1 MKILYSW
8 LKDFI
13 EIDLTPEELAKK
25 LTDLGIE
32 VASVETAGADFEGVY
47 VAQITNIEDH
57 PNSDHLHLVTL
68 DRGNGVSQRVVCG
81 APNVAVGQKV
91 PLARVGARLGKIVL
105 KPAVIRGVESEGM
118 ICSSDELG
126 LTHTRAHGI
135 LVLDENLPLGTDVS
149 TLYGKAD
156 SILELEITS
165 NRPDLLSHWGVARE
179 LGVLL
184 NKPVKLPEIKD
195 IAGQGK
201 SLDIEIQNTEG
212 CGRYI
217 GRIIRGVKNAESP
230 EWMKERLAAMGLN
243 PKNALVDVTN
253 YVMFELGNPL
263 HAFDLREVEG
273 GKIIVRNAN
282 PGEKFTV
289 LGGRELELTE
299 NCLMIADEKKA
310 TALAGIMGGLDSGI
324 KEDTQDI
331 FIEAAYFNPPTINK
345 TVKKF
350 AISSDSS
357 QRFERGTDI
366 EGAMLAMR
374 RASELLVQICG
385 GTASEIND
393 VYAQPFEN
401 KTVTFTPAEINA
413 ILGAN
418 ISQDK
423 LKDIFGH
430 LSATFDASSSV
441 WKFKAPTH
449 RRDLNHKW
457 DLAEEAA
464 RFAGYDQ
471 IPVSATRA
479 HVIFADN
486 PKGIDLG
493 KIYANMLIGAGF
505 CECKNIDFI
514 GEKELQLLGTDAK
527 FCIRVKNAL
536 AQGWDYLRPTLL
548 ASLIKNVESNLRFGN
563 TNLKLFETSKTF
575 QNMKGFPV
583 ENYTVAGVLTGN
595 VEADKF
601 FGLPSRPVDFY
612 WLKGL
617 VQTVVGQADGVSF
630 TPSKNVPVYMHPK
643 ISMDIL
649 QGGKVIGVFGKL
661 HPLTLKAFGVKTADV
676 WAFEFATK
684 QLEKNYSARDFK
696 PAVDVAVFPP
706 SLRDLSVV
714 LGSDV
719 TYAQIT
725 SALDK
730 TALDVEMTYH
740 LIDVYQGEHLP
751 TGKKSVTFSLAFS
764 KTDGTLKDKEID
776 GAFNRIVDQ
785 LKTQVGAELR

>member
-13 EIDLTPEELAKK
+13 ELDLSPEELAKK

-32 VASVETAGADFEGVY
+32 VASIEKTGADFEGVH
-47 VAQITNIEDH
+47 VAQITQIDNH

-68 DRGNGVSQRVVCG
+68 DRGNGVTQRVVCG

-91 PLARVGARLGKIVL
+91 PLARVGARLGKIVM

-156 SILELEITS
+156 TVFELEITS
-165 NRPDLLSHWGVARE
+165 NRPDLLSHLGVARE

-184 NKPVKLPEIKD
+184 NKPVKLPAMKD
-195 IAGQGK
+195 IPGQGK
-201 SLDIEIQNTEG
+201 ALDVEIQNAEG

-253 YVMFELGNPL
+253 SVMFELGNPL

-273 GKIIVRNAN
+273 SKVIVRNAAA
-282 PGEKFTV
+282 GEKFTV

-299 NCLMIADEKKA
+299 NCLLIADEKKA
-310 TALAGIMGGLDSGI
+310 TALAGIMGGQESGI

-374 RASELLVQICG
+374 RASDLFVQICG

-393 VYAQPFEN
+393 VYPQKFEN
-401 KTVTFTPAEINA
+401 KIVEFTPAQINA

-418 ISQDK
+418 IPDEK
-423 LKDIFGH
+423 LKDIFAR
-430 LSATFDASSSV
+430 LAAQFDASGSV

-464 RFAGYDQ
+464 RFAGYDN

-479 HVIFADN
+479 HVTFADN

-493 KIYANMLIGAGF
+493 KIYANALIGAGF
-505 CECKNIDFI
+505 CECKNIDFV
-514 GEKELQLLGTDAK
+514 GEADLKTMGADPK

-548 ASLIKNVESNLRFGN
+548 PSLIKNVESNLRFGN
-563 TNLKLFETSKTF
+563 ANLKLFEASKTF

-595 VEADKF
+595 LEEDKF
-601 FGLPSRPVDFY
+601 FGLPERPVDFY

-617 VQTVVGQADGVSF
+617 MQTVLAKADV
-630 TPSKNVPVYMHPK
+630 TVAPSKNVPVYMHPK

-649 QGGKVIGVFGKL
+649 QGGKVIGVFGAL
-661 HPLTLKAFGVKTADV
+661 HPLTLKAFGIKNADV

-684 QLEKNYSARDFK
+684 QIEKNYSARDFK
-696 PAVDVAVFPP
+696 PAQDVAVFPP

-714 LGSDV
+714 LPSDT

-730 TALDVEMTYH
+730 TPLDVELAYH

-751 TGKKSVTFSLAFS
+751 QGKKSVTFSLAFS
-764 KTDGTLKDKEID
+764 KKDGTLKDKEID
-776 GAFNRIVDQ
+776 QAFNRLVDQ
-785 LKTQVGAELR
+785 LKAQVGAELR

>member
-13 EIDLTPEELAKK
+13 DVDLTPEELAKK

-32 VASVETAGADFEGVY
+32 VASFEKTGADFEGVY
-47 VAQITNIEDH
+47 VAQIIKIDNH

-68 DRGNGVSQRVVCG
+68 DRGNGVTQRVVCG

-91 PLARVGARLGKIVL
+91 PLARVGARLGKIVM

-135 LVLDENLPLGTDVS
+135 LVLDEKIPLGTDVS

-156 SILELEITS
+156 TVFELEITS
-165 NRPDLLSHWGVARE
+165 NRPDLLSHLGVARE

-195 IAGQGK
+195 IPGQGK
-201 SLDIEIQNTEG
+201 ALDVEIQNAEG

-217 GRIIRGVKNAESP
+217 GRVIRGVKNAESP

-243 PKNALVDVTN
+243 PKNALVDITN

-273 GKIIVRNAN
+273 GKVIVRNAQAD
-282 PGEKFTV
+282 EKFTV
-289 LGGRELELTE
+289 LGGRELVLTE
-299 NCLMIADEKKA
+299 NCLLIADEKKA
-310 TALAGIMGGLDSGI
+310 TALAGIMGGKDSGI
-324 KEDTQDI
+324 KDDTTDI

-366 EGAMLAMR
+366 EGALLAMR
-374 RASELLVQICG
+374 RASDLFVQICG

-393 VYAQPFEN
+393 VYPQKFEN
-401 KTVTFTPAEINA
+401 KTVEFTPAEINA

-418 ISQDK
+418 IPEEK
-423 LKDIFGH
+423 LKDIFSR
-430 LSATFDASSSV
+430 LAAQFDASGKV
-441 WKFKAPTH
+441 WRFKAPTH

-464 RFAGYDQ
+464 RFAGYDN

-479 HVIFADN
+479 HVVFADN

-493 KIYANMLIGAGF
+493 KIYANALIGTGF

-514 GEKELQLLGTDAK
+514 GEKELKLFGTDEK

-548 ASLIKNVESNLRFGN
+548 PSLIKNVESNLRFGN
-563 TNLKLFETSKTF
+563 NHLKLFETSKTF

-583 ENYTVAGVLTGN
+583 ENYTLAGVLTGD
-595 VEADKF
+595 VEENKF
-601 FGLPSRPVDFY
+601 FGLPARPIDFY
-612 WLKGL
+612 WVKGL
-617 VQTVVGQADGVSF
+617 LQMLLCRTDVTFA
-630 TPSKNVPVYMHPK
+630 PSKNAPVYMHPK

-649 QGGKVIGVFGKL
+649 QGGKAIGVFGKL
-661 HPLTLKAFGVKTADV
+661 HPLTLKAFGIKNADV
-676 WAFEFATK
+676 WAFELATK

-696 PAVDVAVFPP
+696 PAADIAVFPP

-714 LGSDV
+714 LNEEVS
-719 TYAQIT
+719 YAQIT

-730 TALDVEMTYH
+730 TPLDVDLAYH

-751 TGKKSVTFSLAFS
+751 SGKKSVTFSLAFS
-764 KTDGTLKDKEID
+764 KKDGTLKDKEID
-776 GAFNRIVDQ
+776 TAFERIVTQ

>member
-13 EIDLTPEELAKK
+13 ELNETPEELAKK

-32 VASVETAGADFEGVY
+32 VASMETTGADFEGVY
-47 VAQITNIEDH
+47 VAQITKIEDH

-68 DRGNGVSQRVVCG
+68 DRGNGVMQRVVCG

-91 PLARVGARLGKIVL
+91 PLALVGARLGKIVM

-156 SILELEITS
+156 TVFELEITS
-165 NRPDLLSHWGVARE
+165 NRPDLLSHLGVARE

-195 IAGQGK
+195 IPGQGK
-201 SLDIEIQNTEG
+201 ALDVEIQNAQG
-212 CGRYI
+212 CARYM

-243 PKNALVDVTN
+243 PKNALVDITN

-273 GKIIVRNAN
+273 GKVIVRNAV

-299 NCLMIADEKKA
+299 NCLLIADQMKA
-310 TALAGIMGGLDSGI
+310 TALAGIMGGQDSGI

-366 EGAMLAMR
+366 EGALLAMR
-374 RASELLVQICG
+374 RASDLFVQICG

-393 VYAQPFEN
+393 IYPQKFEN
-401 KTVTFTPAEINA
+401 KTVEFTPAQINA

-418 ISQDK
+418 IDEEK
-423 LKDIFGH
+423 LKDIFAR
-430 LSATFDASSSV
+430 LAAEFDASGAV

-464 RFAGYDQ
+464 RFAGYDN

-479 HVIFADN
+479 HVVFADN

-493 KIYANMLIGAGF
+493 KIYANALIGAGF
-505 CECKNIDFI
+505 CECKNIDFV
-514 GEKELQLLGTDAK
+514 GEADLKTMGEDPK

-548 ASLIKNVESNLRFGN
+548 PSLIKNVESNLRFGN
-563 TNLKLFETSKTF
+563 DNLKLFETSKTF

-583 ENYTVAGVLTGN
+583 ENYTVAGVLCGN
-595 VEADKF
+595 IEADKF
-601 FGLPSRPVDFY
+601 FGLPPRPVDFY

-617 VQTVVGQADGVSF
+617 LQSVLAKTDVTFA
-630 TPSKNVPVYMHPK
+630 PSKNAPVYMHPK
-643 ISMDIL
+643 ISMDIM
-649 QGGKVIGVFGKL
+649 QGGKMIGVFGKL
-661 HPLTLKAFGVKTADV
+661 HPLTLKAFGIKNADV

-684 QLEKNYSARDFK
+684 QIEKNYSACDFK
-696 PAVDVAVFPP
+696 PAADVAVFPP

-714 LGSDV
+714 LPSEV

-725 SALDK
+725 SALNK
-730 TALDVEMTYH
+730 TPLDVELSYH

-751 TGKKSVTFSLAFS
+751 AGKKSVTFSLAFS
-764 KTDGTLKDKEID
+764 KKDGTLKDKEID
-776 GAFNRIVDQ
+776 AAFNRIVDQ
-785 LKTQVGAELR
+785 LKAQVGAELR

>member
-13 EIDLTPEELAKK
+13 DLDLAPEELAKK

-32 VASVETAGADFEGVY
+32 VASIETTGADFEGVH
-47 VAQITNIEDH
+47 VAQIIKIDNH

-68 DRGNGVSQRVVCG
+68 DRGNGVTQRVVCG
-81 APNVAVGQKV
+81 APNVVVGQKV
-91 PLARVGARLGKIVL
+91 PLARVGARLGKIVM

-156 SILELEITS
+156 TLFELEITS
-165 NRPDLLSHWGVARE
+165 NRPDLLSHLGVARE

-195 IAGQGK
+195 IPGQGK
-201 SLDIEIQNTEG
+201 SLEVEIQNAEG

-217 GRIIRGVKNAESP
+217 GRIIRGVKNADSP

-243 PKNALVDVTN
+243 PKNALVDITN

-273 GKIIVRNAN
+273 NKVIVRNAQA
-282 PGEKFTV
+282 GEKFTV

-299 NCLMIADEKKA
+299 NCLLIADEKKA

-324 KEDTQDI
+324 KEDTKDI

-357 QRFERGTDI
+357 QRFERGSDI

-374 RASELLVQICG
+374 RASDLFVQICG
-385 GTASEIND
+385 GSASEIND
-393 VYAQPFEN
+393 VYPAKFEN
-401 KTVTFTPAEINA
+401 KTVEFTPAEINA
-413 ILGAN
+413 VLGAH
-418 ISQDK
+418 IEEEK
-423 LKDIFGH
+423 LKDIFAR
-430 LSATFDASSSV
+430 LAAQFDASGNV

-464 RFAGYDQ
+464 RFAGYDN

-479 HVIFADN
+479 HVTFADN

-493 KIYANMLIGAGF
+493 KIYANALIGAGF
-505 CECKNIDFI
+505 CECKNIDFV
-514 GEKELQLLGTDAK
+514 GEQDLKTMGADPK

-548 ASLIKNVESNLRFGN
+548 PSLIKNVESNLRFGN
-563 TNLKLFETSKTF
+563 DNLKLFEASKTF

-595 VEADKF
+595 IEADKF
-601 FGLPSRPVDFY
+601 FGLPVRPVDFY

-617 VQTVVGQADGVSF
+617 LQTVLAKTDVIF
-630 TPSKNVPVYMHPK
+630 EPSKKSPVYMHPK

-661 HPLTLKAFGVKTADV
+661 HPLTLKTFGIKNADV
-676 WAFEFATK
+676 WAFEFATT
-684 QLEKNYSARDFK
+684 QIEKNYSARDFN
-696 PAVDVAVFPP
+696 PAQDVAVFPP

-714 LGSDV
+714 LPSDV
-719 TYAQIT
+719 TYAQIA
-725 SALDK
+725 SALNK
-730 TALDVEMTYH
+730 TPLDVELSYH

-751 TGKKSVTFSLAFS
+751 AGKKSVTFSLAFS
-764 KTDGTLKDKEID
+764 KKDGTLKDKEID

-785 LKTQVGAELR
+785 LKAQVGAELR

>member
-13 EIDLTPEELAKK
+13 DVDLTPEELAKQ

-32 VASVETAGADFEGVY
+32 VASVETTGADFEGVY
-47 VAQITNIEDH
+47 VTQITKIEDH

-91 PLARVGARLGKIVL
+91 PLARVGARLGKIVM
-105 KPAVIRGVESEGM
+105 KPVVIRGVESEGM

-135 LVLDENLPLGTDVS
+135 LVLDDKLELGTDVS
-149 TLYGKAD
+149 TLYGKPD
-156 SILELEITS
+156 TVFELEITS
-165 NRPDLLSHWGVARE
+165 NRPDLLSHLGVARE

-184 NKPVKLPEIKD
+184 NKSVKLPVIKD
-195 IAGQGK
+195 IAGQGPA
-201 SLDIEIQNTEG
+201 LPVEIQNAER

-273 GKIIVRNAN
+273 GKVIVRNAAQ
-282 PGEKFTV
+282 GEKFTV

-299 NCLMIADEKKA
+299 NCLLIADEKKA
-310 TALAGIMGGLDSGI
+310 TALAGIMGGENSGI
-324 KEDTQDI
+324 KDDTQDI

-374 RASELLVQICG
+374 RASDLFVQICG

-393 VYAQPFEN
+393 VYPQKFEN
-401 KTVTFTPAEINA
+401 QTVEFTPAEINA

-418 ISQDK
+418 ISEEK
-423 LKDIFGH
+423 LKDIFSR
-430 LSATFDASSSV
+430 LAAQFDASGAV
-441 WKFKAPTH
+441 WKFKSPTH

-479 HVIFADN
+479 HVTFADN

-493 KIYANMLIGAGF
+493 KIYANALIGAGF

-514 GEKELQLLGTDAK
+514 GAQELKLFGVDEK

-548 ASLIKNVESNLRFGN
+548 PSLIKNVESNLRFGN
-563 TNLKLFETSKTF
+563 SDLKLFETSKTF

-595 VEADKF
+595 IEESKF
-601 FGLPSRPVDFY
+601 FGAPSHPVDFY

-617 VQTVVGQADGVSF
+617 LQAVLSKADVAF
-630 TPSKNVPVYMHPK
+630 APSKNVPVYMHPK

-661 HPLTLKAFGVKTADV
+661 HPLTLKALGVKTSEV
-676 WAFEFATK
+676 WTFEFATK
-684 QLEKNYSARDFK
+684 QIERN
-696 PAVDVAVFPP
+696 
-706 SLRDLSVV
+706 
-714 LGSDV
+714 
-719 TYAQIT
+719 
-725 SALDK
+725 
-730 TALDVEMTYH
+730 
-740 LIDVYQGEHLP
+740 
-751 TGKKSVTFSLAFS
+751 
-764 KTDGTLKDKEID
+764 
-776 GAFNRIVDQ
+776 
-785 LKTQVGAELR
+785 

>member
-8 LKDFI
+8 LKEFI
-13 EIDLTPEELAKK
+13 DIDLTPEELSQK

-32 VASVETAGADFEGVY
+32 VASFEKTGADFEGVY
-47 VAQITNIEDH
+47 VAQIIKIEDH

-68 DRGNGVSQRVVCG
+68 DRGNGVTQRVVCG

-91 PLARVGARLGKIVL
+91 PLARVGARLGKIVM

-135 LVLDENLPLGTDVS
+135 LVLDENIPLGTDVS

-156 SILELEITS
+156 TVFELEITS
-165 NRPDLLSHWGVARE
+165 NRPDLLSHLGVARE
-179 LGVLL
+179 LGILL
-184 NKPVKLPEIKD
+184 NKPVKLPEIKEVPT
-195 IAGQGK
+195 QGK
-201 SLDIEIQNTEG
+201 ALEVEIQNQEG

-217 GRIIRGVKNAESP
+217 GRIIRGVKNAQSP

-243 PKNALVDVTN
+243 PKNALVDITN

-273 GKIIVRNAN
+273 NKIIVRNAQ

-299 NCLMIADEKKA
+299 NCLLIADEKKA

-324 KEDTQDI
+324 KDDTKDI
-331 FIEAAYFNPPTINK
+331 FVEAAYFNPPTINK

-350 AISSDSS
+350 AISSDSA

-366 EGAMLAMR
+366 EGALLAMR
-374 RASELLVQICG
+374 RASELFVQICG
-385 GTASEIND
+385 GTASELND
-393 VYAQPFEN
+393 VYPQPFEN
-401 KTVTFTPAEINA
+401 KTVQFTPAEINA

-418 ISQDK
+418 IAEDK
-423 LKDIFGH
+423 LKEIFSR
-430 LSATFDASSSV
+430 LAATFDASGAI
-441 WKFKAPTH
+441 WKFTAPTH

-479 HVIFADN
+479 HLAFADN

-493 KIYANMLIGAGF
+493 KIYANALIGAGF

-514 GEKELQLLGTDAK
+514 GEKELKLFGADAK

-548 ASLIKNVESNLRFGN
+548 PSLIKNVESNLRFGN
-563 TNLKLFETSKTF
+563 ADLKLFETSKTF

-583 ENYTVAGVLTGN
+583 ENYTVAGVLCGN
-595 VEADKF
+595 IEAEKF
-601 FGLPSRPVDFY
+601 FALPARPVDFY

-617 VQTVVGQADGVSF
+617 IQALFSR
-630 TPSKNVPVYMHPK
+630 TEITLAPSKNAPVYMHPK

-649 QGGKVIGVFGKL
+649 CGGKIIGVFGKL
-661 HPLTLKAFGVKTADV
+661 HPLTLKAMGVKTSEV
-676 WAFEFATK
+676 WGFEFATK
-684 QLEKNYSARDFK
+684 QLEKNYSARDFN
-696 PAVDVAVFPP
+696 PAADVAVFPP

-714 LGSDV
+714 IGADV
-719 TYAQIT
+719 TYAQLT
-725 SALDK
+725 SALDR
-730 TALDVEMTYH
+730 TPLDVDLAYH

-751 TGKKSVTFSLAFS
+751 AGKKSVTFSLAFS
-764 KTDGTLKDKEID
+764 KKDGTLKDKEID
-776 GAFNRIVDQ
+776 AAFNRIVEQ
-785 LKTQVGAELR
+785 LKTHTGAELR

>member
-548 ASLIKNVESNLRFGN
+548 ASLIKNVESNLRW
-563 TNLKLFETSKTF
+563 K
-575 QNMKGFPV
+575 
-583 ENYTVAGVLTGN
+583 Y
-595 VEADKF
+595 
-601 FGLPSRPVDFY
+601 
-612 WLKGL
+612 
-617 VQTVVGQADGVSF
+617 
-630 TPSKNVPVYMHPK
+630 
-643 ISMDIL
+643 
-649 QGGKVIGVFGKL
+649 
-661 HPLTLKAFGVKTADV
+661 
-676 WAFEFATK
+676 
-684 QLEKNYSARDFK
+684 
-696 PAVDVAVFPP
+696 
-706 SLRDLSVV
+706 
-714 LGSDV
+714 
-719 TYAQIT
+719 
-725 SALDK
+725 
-730 TALDVEMTYH
+730 
-740 LIDVYQGEHLP
+740 
-751 TGKKSVTFSLAFS
+751 
-764 KTDGTLKDKEID
+764 
-776 GAFNRIVDQ
+776 
-785 LKTQVGAELR
+785 

>member
-13 EIDLTPEELAKK
+13 ELDLAPEELTKK

-32 VASVETAGADFEGVY
+32 VASMEKTGADFEGVH
-47 VAQITNIEDH
+47 VAQIIQIDNH

-68 DRGNGVSQRVVCG
+68 DRGNGVTQRVVCG

-91 PLARVGARLGKIVL
+91 PLARVGARLGKIVM

-156 SILELEITS
+156 TVFELEITS
-165 NRPDLLSHWGVARE
+165 NRPDLLSHLGVARE

-184 NKPVKLPEIKD
+184 NKPVKLPAMKD
-195 IAGQGK
+195 IPGQGK
-201 SLDIEIQNTEG
+201 ALDVEIQNAEG

-273 GKIIVRNAN
+273 SKVIVRNAAA
-282 PGEKFTV
+282 GEKFTV

-299 NCLMIADEKKA
+299 NCLLIADEKKA
-310 TALAGIMGGLDSGI
+310 TALAGIMGGQESGI

-374 RASELLVQICG
+374 RASELFVQICG

-393 VYAQPFEN
+393 VYPQKFEN
-401 KTVTFTPAEINA
+401 KIVEFTPAQINA

-418 ISQDK
+418 IPEEK
-423 LKDIFGH
+423 LKDIFAR
-430 LSATFDASSSV
+430 LAAQFDASGSV

-464 RFAGYDQ
+464 RFAGYDN

-479 HVIFADN
+479 HVTFADN

-493 KIYANMLIGAGF
+493 KIYANALIGAGF
-505 CECKNIDFI
+505 CECKNIDFV
-514 GEKELQLLGTDAK
+514 GEADLKTMGADPK

-548 ASLIKNVESNLRFGN
+548 PSLIKNVESNLRFGN
-563 TNLKLFETSKTF
+563 ANLKLFEASKTF

-595 VEADKF
+595 LEEDKF
-601 FGLPSRPVDFY
+601 FGLPERPVDFY

-617 VQTVVGQADGVSF
+617 MQTVLAKADV
-630 TPSKNVPVYMHPK
+630 TLAPSKNVPVYMHPK

-649 QGGKVIGVFGKL
+649 QGGKVIGVFGAL
-661 HPLTLKAFGVKTADV
+661 HPLTLKAFGIKNADV

-684 QLEKNYSARDFK
+684 QIEKNYSARDFK
-696 PAVDVAVFPP
+696 PAADVAVFPP

-714 LGSDV
+714 LDNAV

-730 TALDVEMTYH
+730 TPLDVELAYH

-751 TGKKSVTFSLAFS
+751 QGKKSVTFSLAFS
-764 KTDGTLKDKEID
+764 KKDGTLKDKEID
-776 GAFNRIVDQ
+776 QAFNRLVDQ
-785 LKTQVGAELR
+785 LKAQVGAELR

>member
-13 EIDLTPEELAKK
+13 DVDLTPQELAKK

-32 VASVETAGADFEGVY
+32 VASAESTGADFEGVY
-47 VAQITNIEDH
+47 VAQITKIEDH

-91 PLARVGARLGKIVL
+91 PLALVGARLGKNVM

-135 LVLDENLPLGTDVS
+135 LVLDEHLPLGTDVS
-149 TLYGKAD
+149 TLYGKPD
-156 SILELEITS
+156 TVFELEITS
-165 NRPDLLSHWGVARE
+165 NRPDLLSHLGVARE

-195 IAGQGK
+195 IAGQGAA
-201 SLDIEIQNTEG
+201 LPVEIQNQEG

-273 GKIIVRNAN
+273 GKVIVRNAAE
-282 PGEKFTV
+282 GEKFTV
-289 LGGRELELTE
+289 LGGRELTLSE
-299 NCLMIADEKKA
+299 NCLLIADEKKA
-310 TALAGIMGGLDSGI
+310 TALAGIMGGLNSGI
-324 KEDTQDI
+324 KDDTQDI

-374 RASELLVQICG
+374 RASDLFAQICG

-393 VYAQPFEN
+393 VYPQQFEN
-401 KTVTFTPAEINA
+401 KTVEFTPAEINA
-413 ILGAN
+413 VLGAN
-418 ISQDK
+418 IPEEK
-423 LKDIFGH
+423 LKDIFSR
-430 LSATFDASSSV
+430 LAAQFDASGAV

-479 HVIFADN
+479 HVVFADN

-493 KIYANMLIGAGF
+493 KMYAGALIGAGF

-514 GEKELQLLGTDAK
+514 GEKELKLFGADEK

-548 ASLIKNVESNLRFGN
+548 PSLIKNVESNLRFGN
-563 TNLKLFETSKTF
+563 PDLKLFETSKTF

-595 VEADKF
+595 IEENKF
-601 FGLPSRPVDFY
+601 FGSPSHPVDFY

-617 VQTVVGQADGVSF
+617 LQTVLSKADVTF
-630 TPSKNVPVYMHPK
+630 APSKTVPVFMHPK

-661 HPLTLKAFGVKTADV
+661 HPLTLKALGVKTSEV
-676 WAFEFATK
+676 WAFELATK
-684 QLEKNYSARDFK
+684 QIEKNYSARDFK
-696 PAVDVAVFPP
+696 PAADVAVFPP

-714 LGSDV
+714 LNADV

-725 SALDK
+725 GALEK
-730 TALDVEMTYH
+730 TPLDVELAYH

-751 TGKKSVTFSLAFS
+751 QGKKSVTFSLAFS
-764 KTDGTLKDKEID
+764 KKDGTLKDKEID
-776 GAFNRIVDQ
+776 AAFARIVEQ
-785 LKTQVGAELR
+785 LKAQVGAELR